1 MKQTIKDLKAII
13 KIQER
18 IIKANAASARTYKA
32 ELKVTIKVYNK
43 SMNNWLSSLDLI
55 AGLHEDRKNVWY

>member
-43 SMNNWLSSLDLI
+43 AMNNWLSSLDLI
-55 AGLHEDRKNVWY
+55 A